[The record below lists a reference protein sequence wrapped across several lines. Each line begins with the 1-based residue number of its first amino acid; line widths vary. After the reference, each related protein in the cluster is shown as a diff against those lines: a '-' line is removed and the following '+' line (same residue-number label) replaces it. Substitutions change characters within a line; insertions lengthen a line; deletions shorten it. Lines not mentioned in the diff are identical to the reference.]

1 MSRQSELAELSR
13 VYDSSA
19 LSNRNFII
27 NGAAVLD
34 QRNGGSSVTAST
46 GTYTLDRWRAY
57 DNTDGVFTV
66 QQVSD
71 SPDDFSYSI
80 KVTATT
86 ADSSLAAAQQAKLQ
100 QRIEGYNVASLALG
114 SSGAKSLT
122 LSFYVK
128 SSVTGTYGV
137 GFINSANDRSFV
149 TSYTINSANTWEYK
163 TITLAGDTT
172 GTWLTTNG
180 IGLNVQWSLGMGSNF
195 EGTSGSW
202 QAGEKSDASGF
213 TKLIGTLNAT
223 WQITGVQLEVGDSA
237 TPFEHRSYGDELARC
252 QRYLTD
258 LTPASAPY
266 IPATGAVPHN
276 NTAVAVSHVALPVT
290 MRAAPSVTVAAA
302 SDYSIYDG
310 STFTCNSVAVNGL
323 SANGGG
329 VNFGVASGL
338 TARSAV
344 GIYTNGDKRTFLVAE
359 L

>member
-237 TPFEHRSYGDELARC
+237 TPFEHRSFGEEMAKC
-252 QRYLTD
+252 QRYYTVY
-258 LTPASAPY
+258 SAGSGG
-266 IPATGAVPHN
+266 GAMLCSN
-276 NTAVAVSHVALPVT
+276 
-290 MRAAPSVTVAAA
+290 A
-302 SDYSIYDG
+302 SDTYRRLML
-310 STFTCNSVAVNGL
+310 VHAVKQRAGGTIT
-323 SANGGG
+323 ATYNGG
-329 VNFGVASGL
+329 SGAGSL
-338 TARSAV
+338 SQDYMSYVYINAGNTSDY
-344 GIYTNGDKRTFLVAE
+344 INLDSLISDAE

>member
-223 WQITGVQLEVGDSA
+223 WQITGVQLEVGDTA
-237 TPFEHRSYGDELARC
+237 TPFEHRSFGEEMAKC
-252 QRYLTD
+252 QRYYTVY
-258 LTPASAPY
+258 SAGSGG
-266 IPATGAVPHN
+266 GAMLCSN
-276 NTAVAVSHVALPVT
+276 
-290 MRAAPSVTVAAA
+290 A
-302 SDYSIYDG
+302 SDTYRRLML
-310 STFTCNSVAVNGL
+310 VHAVKQRAGGTIT
-323 SANGGG
+323 ATYNGG
-329 VNFGVASGL
+329 SGAGSL
-338 TARSAV
+338 SQDYMSYVYINAGNTSDY
-344 GIYTNGDKRTFLVAE
+344 INLDSLISDAE

>member
-252 QRYLTD
+252 QRYYYRKGGD
-258 LTPASAPY
+258 PDGNYAPAAIAYITSA
-266 IPATGAVPHN
+266 IQLS
-276 NTAVAVSHVALPVT
+276 VAHPVQ
-290 MRAAPSVTVAAA
+290 MRANPSVSVDGNIRAVDGQTSHISSGA
-302 SDYSIYDG
+302 SITNISQKDTLAWYTGGGHSGMTQYRMYII
-310 STFTCNSVAVNGL
+310 NGQT
-323 SANGGG
+323 SANYME
-329 VNFGVASGL
+329 V
-338 TARSAV
+338 
-344 GIYTNGDKRTFLVAE
+344 DAE